1 MKRSALLVFLAVL
14 VPFALRAEGDSEK
27 ESVDDKDVVV
37 IELASAAREY
47 GEALP
52 FLIERF
58 EAENPNIRVDWMKL
72 PGVPNEQHTIY
83 VTNFAARSE
92 KPDVITMD
100 VVWPGEFIENEWAL
114 PIDKYVTPRDM
125 EGFLPGMLNPARKNG
140 KLYGLPLTIG
150 ALQFYYRSDLLDKYD
165 KPVPA
170 TLEEMAETARF
181 IVSRE
186 GDPELSGYMSM
197 WAPIEGL
204 FMNYLQFLWAAG
216 GQIYDSRGRMRIDTP
231 EGRKALQFMVD
242 MIEDGVAAESI
253 VVARPNDAMALYG
266 QGRAVFMVVQEYVW
280 PILNQDDSN
289 VKGKVSIARIP
300 YFDGNPDAMTS
311 CAGGWILGI
320 NPNSDHPDEAAELIK
335 FLTSRESAL
344 QMAEKT
350 GAMPARADLA
360 GSREL
365 IDVLPVAEYFSINH
379 SVSDVRPSAQAGARY
394 PELSH
399 IMQKEIH
406 AALMGKKS
414 ASEALTAAQGQIDS
428 LMAE

>member
-1 MKRSALLVFLAVL
+1 MNRSVMFVLIAAALQLTLWA
-14 VPFALRAEGDSEK
+14 AGEK
-27 ESVDDKDVVV
+27 EAVNDNGLTV

-52 FLIERF
+52 GLIEQF

-100 VVWPGEFIENEWAL
+100 VVWPGEFIENEWVL
-114 PIDKYVTPRDM
+114 PIDQYVNSSDL

-140 KLYGLPLTIG
+140 RLYGLPLTIG
-150 ALQFYYRSDLLDKYD
+150 ALQFYYRSDLLNKYGR
-165 KPVPA
+165 PVPK
-170 TLEEMAETARF
+170 TLEEMVETAKL
-181 IVSRE
+181 ITSSE
-186 GDPELSGYMSM
+186 GDPELSGYISM

-216 GQIYDSRGRMRIDTP
+216 GQIYDASGRMQIDTP
-231 EGRKALQFMVD
+231 EGQKALQFMVD
-242 MIEDGVAAESI
+242 MIKDGVAAQSI
-253 VVARPNDAMALYG
+253 VAARPNDAMALYG
-266 QGRAVFMVVQEYVW
+266 QGRAVFMIVQEYVW

-289 VKGKVSIARIP
+289 VKGKVSIAQIP
-300 YFDGNPDAMTS
+300 YFDGNPDVMTS

-320 NPNSDHPDEAAELIK
+320 NPNSDHPDESAELIK
-335 FLTSRESAL
+335 FLTSRKSAL
-344 QMAEKT
+344 EMAEKT

-365 IDVLPVAEYFSINH
+365 TDILPVAEYFSLNH
-379 SVSDVRPSAQAGARY
+379 AVSDVRPSAQAGARY

-406 AALMGKKS
+406 AALMSEKS
-414 ASEALTAAQGQIDS
+414 VSEALKSAQSQIDS